1 VNVTGIIAEYN
12 PFHNGHQYQLAELRQ
27 RTHADYLIVAM
38 SGDFLQRGCPAVMD
52 KYARTQMA
60 LLGGADLVLELPVLW
75 STASAEYFAAAGVSL
90 LYSTGVVTTLGYGA
104 ETTDTAL
111 PSRICEILSDPPET
125 YHNSISAF
133 QKEGLS
139 FPAARAAALCGL
151 LPGYSHEELTDFLSR
166 PNNIL
171 ALEYEKALA
180 AQKNNGSVPLKSYA
194 LRRIGDDYH
203 QTQPGSRYA
212 SATAVRSMLFSGADI
227 ADYVPASSL
236 SAIADYQKEKPLI
249 SEQELSLLLKYR
261 LLTLQKEGFSSF
273 ADCSPDLSCKIVNH
287 LGEYQN
293 FTQFVSLLKSRD
305 LTWTRISRVLL
316 HILLDLTK
324 EDYRTYQ
331 GASMTPYLRVLGFRR
346 ESAPLLSAIKK
357 EALCPLITKV
367 ADASHVLSQK
377 EYALLEKDFFASELY
392 QSLLTSRTGR
402 LSRNEFTRELV
413 IV

>member
-1 VNVTGIIAEYN
+1 
-12 PFHNGHQYQLAELRQ
+12 
-27 RTHADYLIVAM
+27 
-38 SGDFLQRGCPAVMD
+38 
-52 KYARTQMA
+52 MA

-90 LYSTGVVTTLGYGA
+90 LRSTGVVTTLGYSA
-104 ETTDTAL
+104 ETTDTNL
-111 PSRICEILSDPPET
+111 PSRICGVLVDPPET
-125 YHNSISAF
+125 YHNSISAL

-139 FPAARAAALCGL
+139 FPTARAAALCGL
-151 LPGYSHEELTDFLSR
+151 LPGCSEDELTDFLSR

-180 AQKNNGSVPLKSYA
+180 APKNNGSVPMKGYA

-212 SATAVRSMLFSGADI
+212 SATAVRSMLFSGSDI

-236 SAIADYQKEKPLI
+236 SAIAEYQKEKPLI

-273 ADCSPDLSCKIVNH
+273 ADCSPDLSCKIVKQ
-287 LGEYQN
+287 LGRYQD

-324 EDYRTYQ
+324 EDYLTYQ
-331 GASMTPYLRVLGFRR
+331 GSSMTPYLRVLGFRR

-357 EALCPLITKV
+357 EALCPLITKA
-367 ADASHVLSQK
+367 ADASHVLSPK
-377 EYALLEKDFFASELY
+377 AYALLEKDFFASELY
-392 QSLLTSRTGR
+392 QSLLTDRTGR